1 MGFVRVS
8 GLGIVLLLCGACASA
23 PRQSSGGSFEAGY
36 RQGVREDIHAAVEK
50 MTGNDFPYL
59 AGTWEEPLVQK
70 TRIPAHVQGGV
81 LYPEHDE
88 LVIITPGEW
97 RRAGGY
103 PLRVAREG
111 ERVADGNTDITSMPQ

>member
-1 MGFVRVS
+1 MAFVRVW
-8 GLGIVLLLCGACASA
+8 GLIFASVFLGACRSLPAA
-23 PRQSSGGSFEAGY
+23 SSGAAFEEGY
-36 RQGVREDIHAAVEK
+36 RQGISRNIGASVEK

-59 AGTWEEPLVQK
+59 AGTWAQPLVQK

-81 LYPEHDE
+81 FYPEHDE

-103 PLRVAREG
+103 PLRSSAQKGVLKE
-111 ERVADGNTDITSMPQ
+111 ESIDLTVLP